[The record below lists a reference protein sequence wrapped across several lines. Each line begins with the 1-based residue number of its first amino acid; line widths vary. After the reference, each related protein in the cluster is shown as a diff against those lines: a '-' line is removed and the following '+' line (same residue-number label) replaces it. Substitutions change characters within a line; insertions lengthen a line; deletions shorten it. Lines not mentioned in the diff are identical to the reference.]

1 MVQLF
6 GFFII
11 SFSMDIFLMI
21 VIGGNRVHIYLRSK
35 VNHLRIF
42 NSKRFTQ
49 ILFFILIVTLW
60 CLANLDKFFR
70 IFVIIN
76 LSLIFLFYLS
86 LGEFKKNDREVKSK
100 KLITNDIEY
109 TVKLN
114 TNEQSVLELA
124 KLPAD
129 QLIKV
134 SITLEN

>member
-100 KLITNDIEY
+100 KDKLI
-109 TVKLN
+109 
-114 TNEQSVLELA
+114 A
-124 KLPAD
+124 HF
-129 QLIKV
+129 
-134 SITLEN
+134 ITQKGSKK